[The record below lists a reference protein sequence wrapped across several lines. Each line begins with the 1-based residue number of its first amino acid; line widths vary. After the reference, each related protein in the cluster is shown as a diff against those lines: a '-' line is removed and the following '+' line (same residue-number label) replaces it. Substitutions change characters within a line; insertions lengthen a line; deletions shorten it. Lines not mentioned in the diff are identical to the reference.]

1 MFFFFQQALL
11 ITILKSVHTMIGW
24 LSLFIHFFFFY
35 STMGTTVIDLQ
46 SFVSVR
52 KMQNSTTETH
62 DALTAAVCCSGPI
75 GTSKRF
81 GSAKQ

>member
-1 MFFFFQQALL
+1 
-11 ITILKSVHTMIGW
+11 MIGW
-24 LSLFIHFFFFY
+24 LSLFIHFFFFFY